1 MAITNE
7 LEFLTTASLNT
18 TLGGSITLDGAVMTP
33 SQVDD
38 AFRQQMAYRAAAI
51 TRHVAKA
58 AGAYTALKADHNQ
71 FWRCTGAVTINLTA
85 AATLTDG
92 WCLWVRANGGA
103 VTIDPN
109 AAELIDG
116 AATLVLADGSH
127 ALIICTGTAFFTVNL
142 SALTGTLQVGTGA
155 AQSTALIAARNAGHS
170 IEFGHVNGAGYGST
184 IGAVS
189 GVGNP
194 YVAFNAEQGTNAN
207 TFRTRGFAGAVLMS
221 DLAGGF
227 KFQNVAT
234 ASADNQTGTDIFA
247 IAANGAITA
256 AGSMIKPQTQVAT
269 TSGTS
274 IDFTSIPSWVKR
286 ITVTFASVST
296 NGADGLRLQIGDSG
310 GVENSGYS
318 AGVGVIS
325 GTPSITGATDGF
337 PLVSGAANA
346 IRHGALTLTL
356 MNAATNTWACNGITY
371 DSTNSLMGA
380 TAGTKPLSAT
390 LDRVRLATTG
400 GTNTFDVGSMN
411 VAWE

>member
-58 AGAYTALKADHNQ
+58 AGTYTALKADHNQ

-155 AQSTALIAARNAGHS
+155 AQSTALITARNAGHS

-234 ASADNQTGTDIFA
+234 ASADNQMA
-247 IAANGAITA
+247 
-256 AGSMIKPQTQVAT
+256 
-269 TSGTS
+269 
-274 IDFTSIPSWVKR
+274 
-286 ITVTFASVST
+286 
-296 NGADGLRLQIGDSG
+296 L
-310 GVENSGYS
+310 
-318 AGVGVIS
+318 IS
-325 GTPSITGATDGF
+325 SP
-337 PLVSGAANA
+337 
-346 IRHGALTLTL
+346 
-356 MNAATNTWACNGITY
+356 
-371 DSTNSLMGA
+371 
-380 TAGTKPLSAT
+380 
-390 LDRVRLATTG
+390 
-400 GTNTFDVGSMN
+400 
-411 VAWE
+411 